1 MNIVE
6 NNKIQKAILVFID
19 IESLNKAE
27 RLENSYE
34 EFFSLVK
41 SSGAEIVDSLK
52 LNQKAPLTSTFMT
65 TGKLESIKN
74 KIDYISTDLIII
86 NHQLSAS
93 QNRNLEKFFNK
104 RVIDKTELIL
114 DIFASRASSHIGKL
128 QVELAQ
134 LNHLS
139 TRLIRGWT
147 HLERQKGGIGLRG
160 PGETQLETDRRLI
173 NKRIKRLNLRLDKA
187 HKQREINRYSR
198 KKSRNRLVALV
209 GYTNA
214 GKTTLFNKLTES
226 MQLAEDKLFATLD
239 SVTRKNKNPEHG
251 PILFSDTV
259 GFISD
264 LPTQLIE
271 SFKATLDELKSADLL
286 LHVVDI
292 SDNDNKIKIKKV
304 NDILEELELEDI
316 PQIIVNNKIDMISNS
331 KLKTLMKRKT
341 KDIFLS
347 AENESQFDN
356 LHFFINETLFN
367 GMYQGWISLESN
379 LGNIRSMLFDMG
391 CVKEEKVSDDG
402 KMFANIKIGNDEL
415 EQLSKLK
422 GFEICHDKD
431 ILFRSINT

>member
-65 TGKLESIKN
+65 IGKLESIKN

-304 NDILEELELEDI
+304 NNILEELGLEDI
-316 PQIIVNNKIDMISNS
+316 PQIIVNNKIDMISDS

-356 LHFFINETLFN
+356 LHFLINETLFN

-415 EQLSKLK
+415 DQFIGMK
-422 GFEICHDKD
+422 GFQLCSDKD
-431 ILFRSINT
+431 IILTN